1 MPAVLTT
8 RRLLLRTW
16 NPEDAAFFYAL
27 SQDPEVMR
35 YAGEDPFGSLAQ
47 ALAFVQ
53 SYDQFERNGFGRWLV
68 EDRLTGESLGWCGL
82 KLETNGNGPE
92 DLKDGFIDLG
102 YRFARKHW
110 SRGLATEA
118 GWACLCLGFQRL
130 GMQRIIGRAVPENTA
145 SVRVLEKLG
154 MQKFWEGECDLHYAH
169 YLSVDRS
176 QFESVRTGRYSGFS
190 VQFE

>member
-27 SQDPEVMR
+27 NQDPEVMR
-35 YAGEDPFGSLAQ
+35 YVGEDPFGSLAQ

-118 GWACLCLGFQRL
+118 AWACLCLGFQRL
-130 GMQRIIGRAVPENTA
+130 GIQRIIGRAVPENTA
-145 SVRVLEKLG
+145 SVRVLEKVG

-169 YLSVDRS
+169 YHSADRS

>member
-27 SQDPEVMR
+27 NQDPEVMR
-35 YAGEDPFGSLAQ
+35 YVGGDPFGSLAQ

-82 KLETNGNGPE
+82 KLETDGSGPE

-169 YLSVDRS
+169 YLSVNRS